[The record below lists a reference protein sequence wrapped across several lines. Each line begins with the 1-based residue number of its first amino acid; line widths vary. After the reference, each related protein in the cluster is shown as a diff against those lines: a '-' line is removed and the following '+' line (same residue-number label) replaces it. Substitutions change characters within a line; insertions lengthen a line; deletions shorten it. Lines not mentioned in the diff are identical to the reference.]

1 MDINA
6 GTIATGEETIEEVG
20 WKLFHFILDVASGK
34 KKTLSDQSVS
44 YTQVPES
51 GDLLFQPNCFQLLRV
66 ATLSIR

>member
-1 MDINA
+1 MTFA
-6 GTIATGEETIEEVG
+6 PLIA
-20 WKLFHFILDVASGK
+20 
-34 KKTLSDQSVS
+34 VS

>member
-34 KKTLSDQSVS
+34 EENLLGIN
-44 YTQVPES
+44 
-51 GDLLFQPNCFQLLRV
+51 GDCITSWRCLTRH
-66 ATLSIR
+66 R

>member
-1 MDINA
+1 GYQLPVEIFKYL
-6 GTIATGEETIEEVG
+6 TIQAVDCCLVCGEFVKRNWHGESPC
-20 WKLFHFILDVASGK
+20 AA
-34 KKTLSDQSVS
+34 VS